1 MPEASKPDTAASRR
15 DDVRTLLKMLR
26 EGWAN
31 LSEDDRLESVK
42 DALRA
47 LAPLDPLDT
56 DVFLEQLKVITGFSK
71 TKLEDQL
78 HVLQL
83 SDGKQVVQGTSPLSE
98 EERQAAETLLRD
110 PQLIQRFLDAL
121 ESLGCVGETANKKLV
136 GLTFTSRLLDNPIN
150 LTVQGESAGG
160 KSYLVEQVARLFPRS
175 EVHLR
180 SRLTSQALFY
190 VPKDSLKHKV
200 LVVFERSGSEQS
212 DYAVRTLQ
220 SEKKLIISY
229 PIRDPQTGKQQTVD
243 HEIEGPV
250 AYVETTIKPH
260 LDPQNETRYFTLSV
274 DEGERQTEAIFK
286 AQDREVS
293 ETFLAGEAERDTLIR
308 RWQTSQLLL
317 TPYPVIIPYAKHIK
331 FPPKPL
337 RVRRDRKRFLALIQ
351 ASAVWHQYQ
360 RKRISVNGRECLVAE
375 IADYAVA
382 YELAGAVL
390 EQLAKGISLK
400 GEQLVTA
407 AWELASERAANKET
421 APSEQEFTRS
431 DVEARTQWSRPTMK
445 KYLDEAVDRGF
456 LERTK
461 GGRGVEHRFRV
472 VRQVDSAPA
481 DLLSPQELQKTWTG
495 SGEENGLNLSTCKT
509 PAQDAVDNVTA
520 GAC

>member
-1 MPEASKPDTAASRR
+1 MSEEPTPDTVASRR
-15 DDVRTLLKMLR
+15 DDVRTLLKTLR
-26 EGWAN
+26 EGWTK
-31 LSEDDRLESVK
+31 LSQDDRLESVK
-42 DALRA
+42 DVLRT

-56 DVFLEQLKVITGFSK
+56 DVFLEQLKTITGFSK

-78 HVLQL
+78 HVIQL
-83 SDGKQVVQGTSPLSE
+83 SEGKQAVQATSQLNE
-98 EERQAAETLLRD
+98 EGRQEAEALLRD

-121 ESLGCVGETANKKLV
+121 ECLGCVGEVANKKLV
-136 GLTFTSRLLDNPIN
+136 GLTFTSRLLDSPIN

-229 PIRDPQTGKQQTVD
+229 PVRNPQTGKQETVD

-250 AYVETTIKPH
+250 AYVETTIKPR

-274 DEGERQTEAIFK
+274 DEGEKQTEAIFK

-293 ETFLAGEAERDTLIR
+293 ETFLAGEAERNTLIR
-308 RWQTSQLLL
+308 RWQSSQLLL
-317 TPYPVIIPYAKHIK
+317 KPYPVIIPYAKHIK
-331 FPPKPL
+331 FPMKPL
-337 RVRRDRKRFLALIQ
+337 RVRRDRKRFLALIE
-351 ASAVWHQYQ
+351 SSTVWHQYQ
-360 RKRISVNGRECLVAE
+360 RKWVIVGGRECLVAE

-382 YELAGAVL
+382 YQLAAAFLG
-390 EQLAKGISLK
+390 QLAKGISPK
-400 GEQLVTA
+400 GEELVVA
-407 AWELASERAANKET
+407 AWELANENAAVKGT

-431 DVEARTQWSRPTMK
+431 DVENRTSWSRPTMK

-461 GGRGVEHRFRV
+461 GGQGVEHRFRV

-481 DLLSPQELQKTWTG
+481 DLRRPDELEHVWVASTQAEQYKPV
-495 SGEENGLNLSTCKT
+495 NL
-509 PAQDAVDNVTA
+509 
-520 GAC
+520 